1 LITRNERIDL
11 ITAEEVRV
19 EKPWGYELRWAITDK
34 YLGKVLHINRGE
46 ALSLQYHNH
55 KDESILV
62 LTGTM
67 VLDLEDDAGVLGHLR
82 LGPGDSRRIY
92 PGRRHRMTAT
102 ADCDVLEVSTPDLD
116 DVVRLEDRYG
126 RC

>member
-1 LITRNERIDL
+1 M